1 MTTLQWLVV
10 GVAMAIAFLLGLG
23 LGEDREAKNTERWKG
38 FALEQARLRS
48 RAENALAMQEH
59 ATENTAARIAE
70 QTAQINA
77 GFSGEVT
84 HLWADEER
92 NEQLKSEAVLLRI

>member
-10 GVAMAIAFLLGLG
+10 CVAMAIAFLLGLG

-48 RAENALAMQEH
+48 RAENALSMQEH
-59 ATENTAARIAE
+59 ETENTAARIAE

-84 HLWADEER
+84 RLWADDR
-92 NEQLKSEAVLLRI
+92 IVATIRKEAP

>member
-1 MTTLQWLVV
+1 MTTLQWLIV

-23 LGEDREAKNTERWKG
+23 LGEDIEAKNTERWKE

-48 RAENALAMQEH
+48 RAENALTMQEH

-84 HLWADEER
+84 HLWADDR
-92 NEQLKSEAVLLRI
+92 IVATIRKEAP

>member
-10 GVAMAIAFLLGLG
+10 GVAMAIAFLLGFG

-38 FALEQARLRS
+38 FAIEQARLRQ
-48 RAENALAMQEH
+48 RAENALTMQEH
-59 ATENTAARIAE
+59 ATENTAATRIAE

-84 HLWADEER
+84 HLWADD
-92 NEQLKSEAVLLRI
+92 RIVATIRKEDL